1 MMSRQSVLVVE
12 DEEDIMEVIR
22 FNLEKEGYEV
32 NQALSGEK
40 ALQVI
45 ENNLPSLVL
54 LDLMLPGIN
63 GLDLCRIF
71 KQNDRTKA
79 IPVIMLTAKS
89 EDADIVAGLEMGAED
104 YITKPFSPRVLL
116 ARIRTV
122 LRRRETGVK
131 DDSSVIQVE
140 GMQIHPGRHEV
151 TMGENVVD
159 LTPSEF
165 RILHYLARRP
175 GWVYSRDQIIDAIRG
190 HGYVVT
196 DRAIDVQ
203 VVGLRKKLGDYGKFI
218 KPCVELATVSVT
230 ADDQCRENIL
240 SSRFSGLP

>member
-32 NQALSGEK
+32 HQALSGEK

-116 ARIRTV
+116 ARVRTV

-151 TMGENVVD
+151 TMGETVVD

-190 HGYVVT
+190 YGYVVT

-218 KPCVELATVSVT
+218 ETV
-230 ADDQCRENIL
+230 RGIGY
-240 SSRFSGLP
+240 RFRDRR

>member
-71 KQNDRTKA
+71 KQNARTKA

-104 YITKPFSPRVLL
+104 YITKPFSPRVLV
-116 ARIRTV
+116 ARVRTIF
-122 LRRRETGVK
+122 RRRESGVK

-151 TMGENVVD
+151 TMGDNVVD

-203 VVGLRKKLGDYGKFI
+203 VVGLRKKLGDYGKLI
-218 KPCVELATVSVT
+218 ETV
-230 ADDQCRENIL
+230 RGIGY
-240 SSRFSGLP
+240 RFRDRR

>member
-32 NQALSGEK
+32 HQALSGEK
-40 ALQVI
+40 ALQVM

-63 GLDLCRIF
+63 GLDLCRLF

-104 YITKPFSPRVLL
+104 YITKPFSPRVLV
-116 ARIRTV
+116 ARVRTI
-122 LRRRETGVK
+122 LRRRESGVK

-218 KPCVELATVSVT
+218 ETV
-230 ADDQCRENIL
+230 RGIGY
-240 SSRFSGLP
+240 RFRDRR

>member
-1 MMSRQSVLVVE
+1 MSRQSVLVVE

-32 NQALSGEK
+32 HQALSGEK

-116 ARIRTV
+116 ARVRTV
-122 LRRRETGVK
+122 LRRRESGVK

-218 KPCVELATVSVT
+218 ETV
-230 ADDQCRENIL
+230 RGIGY
-240 SSRFSGLP
+240 RFRDRR

>member
-116 ARIRTV
+116 ARVRTV
-122 LRRRETGVK
+122 LRLRESGVK

-203 VVGLRKKLGDYGKFI
+203 VVGLR
-218 KPCVELATVSVT
+218 
-230 ADDQCRENIL
+230 
-240 SSRFSGLP
+240 

>member
-45 ENNLPSLVL
+45 ENNLPSLIL

-104 YITKPFSPRVLL
+104 YITKPFSPRVLV
-116 ARIRTV
+116 ARVRTIF
-122 LRRRETGVK
+122 RRRESGVK

-151 TMGENVVD
+151 TMGDNVVD

-190 HGYVVT
+190 HGY
-196 DRAIDVQ
+196 A
-203 VVGLRKKLGDYGKFI
+203 
-218 KPCVELATVSVT
+218 VSYT
-230 ADDQCRENIL
+230 HL
-240 SSRFSGLP
+240 TLPTKA

>member
-1 MMSRQSVLVVE
+1 MSRQSVLVVE

-32 NQALSGEK
+32 HQALSGEK

-104 YITKPFSPRVLL
+104 YITKPFSPRVLI
-116 ARIRTV
+116 ARVRTI
-122 LRRRETGVK
+122 LRRRESGVK

-151 TMGENVVD
+151 TMGDNVVD

-218 KPCVELATVSVT
+218 ETV
-230 ADDQCRENIL
+230 RGIGY
-240 SSRFSGLP
+240 RFRDRR

>member
-1 MMSRQSVLVVE
+1 MDTMSRQSVLVVE

-45 ENNLPSLVL
+45 ENNLPSLIL

-104 YITKPFSPRVLL
+104 YITKPFSPRVLV
-116 ARIRTV
+116 ARVRTI
-122 LRRRETGVK
+122 LRRRESGVK

-151 TMGENVVD
+151 TMGDNVVD

-203 VVGLRKKLGDYGKFI
+203 VVGLRKKLGDYGKLI
-218 KPCVELATVSVT
+218 ETV
-230 ADDQCRENIL
+230 RGIGY
-240 SSRFSGLP
+240 RFRDRR

>member
-1 MMSRQSVLVVE
+1 MDMMSRQSVLVVE

-32 NQALSGEK
+32 HQALSGEK

-116 ARIRTV
+116 ARVRTV

-218 KPCVELATVSVT
+218 ETV
-230 ADDQCRENIL
+230 RGIGY
-240 SSRFSGLP
+240 RFRDRR

>member
-45 ENNLPSLVL
+45 ENNLPSLIL

-104 YITKPFSPRVLL
+104 YITKPFSPRVLV
-116 ARIRTV
+116 ARVRTI
-122 LRRRETGVK
+122 LRRRESGVK

-151 TMGENVVD
+151 TMGDNVVD

-203 VVGLRKKLGDYGKFI
+203 VVGLRKKLGDYGKLI
-218 KPCVELATVSVT
+218 ETV
-230 ADDQCRENIL
+230 RGIGY
-240 SSRFSGLP
+240 RFRDR

>member
-104 YITKPFSPRVLL
+104 YITKPFSPRVLV
-116 ARIRTV
+116 ARVRTIF
-122 LRRRETGVK
+122 RRRESGVK

-151 TMGENVVD
+151 TMGDNVVD

-203 VVGLRKKLGDYGKFI
+203 VVGLRKKLGDYGKLI
-218 KPCVELATVSVT
+218 ETVRGVGY
-230 ADDQCRENIL
+230 
-240 SSRFSGLP
+240 RFRDRR

>member
-1 MMSRQSVLVVE
+1 MSRQSVLVVE

-104 YITKPFSPRVLL
+104 YITKPFSPRVLV
-116 ARIRTV
+116 ARVRTI
-122 LRRRETGVK
+122 LRRRESGVK

-151 TMGENVVD
+151 TMGDNVVD

-218 KPCVELATVSVT
+218 ETV
-230 ADDQCRENIL
+230 RGIGY
-240 SSRFSGLP
+240 RFRDRR

>member
-1 MMSRQSVLVVE
+1 MMNRQSVLVVE

-32 NQALSGEK
+32 HQALSGEK

-116 ARIRTV
+116 ARVRTV

-151 TMGENVVD
+151 TMGDNVVD

-218 KPCVELATVSVT
+218 ETV
-230 ADDQCRENIL
+230 RGIGY
-240 SSRFSGLP
+240 RFRDRR

>member
-1 MMSRQSVLVVE
+1 MMSKQSVLVVE

-104 YITKPFSPRVLL
+104 YITKPFSPRVLV
-116 ARIRTV
+116 ARVRTI
-122 LRRRETGVK
+122 LRRRESGVK

-151 TMGENVVD
+151 TMGDNVVD

-203 VVGLRKKLGDYGKFI
+203 VVGLRKKLGDYGKLI
-218 KPCVELATVSVT
+218 ETV
-230 ADDQCRENIL
+230 RGIGY
-240 SSRFSGLP
+240 RFRDRR

>member
-1 MMSRQSVLVVE
+1 MMTRQSVLVVE

-32 NQALSGEK
+32 HQALSGEK

-45 ENNLPSLVL
+45 ENILPSLVL

-116 ARIRTV
+116 ARVRTV
-122 LRRRETGVK
+122 LRRMEIGVK
-131 DDSSVIQVE
+131 DDSSAIQVE

-151 TMGENVVD
+151 MMGENVVD
-159 LTPSEF
+159 LTQSEF
-165 RILHYLARRP
+165 RILH
-175 GWVYSRDQIIDAIRG
+175 
-190 HGYVVT
+190 
-196 DRAIDVQ
+196 
-203 VVGLRKKLGDYGKFI
+203 
-218 KPCVELATVSVT
+218 
-230 ADDQCRENIL
+230 
-240 SSRFSGLP
+240 

>member
-1 MMSRQSVLVVE
+1 MDMMSRQSVLVVE

-45 ENNLPSLVL
+45 ENNLPSLIL

-104 YITKPFSPRVLL
+104 YITKPFSPRVLV
-116 ARIRTV
+116 ARVRTIF
-122 LRRRETGVK
+122 RRRESGVK

-151 TMGENVVD
+151 TMGDNVVD

-190 HGYVVT
+190 YGYVVT

-203 VVGLRKKLGDYGKFI
+203 VVGLRKKLGDYGKLI
-218 KPCVELATVSVT
+218 ETV
-230 ADDQCRENIL
+230 RGIGY
-240 SSRFSGLP
+240 RFRDRR

>member
-45 ENNLPSLVL
+45 ENNLPNLVL

-104 YITKPFSPRVLL
+104 YITKPFSPRVLV
-116 ARIRTV
+116 ARVRTI
-122 LRRRETGVK
+122 LRRRESGVK

-151 TMGENVVD
+151 TMGDNVVD

-218 KPCVELATVSVT
+218 ETV
-230 ADDQCRENIL
+230 RGIGY
-240 SSRFSGLP
+240 RFRDRR

>member
-1 MMSRQSVLVVE
+1 MVE

-32 NQALSGEK
+32 HQALSGEK

-116 ARIRTV
+116 ARVRTV

-151 TMGENVVD
+151 TMGDNVVD

-218 KPCVELATVSVT
+218 ETV
-230 ADDQCRENIL
+230 RGIGY
-240 SSRFSGLP
+240 RFRDRR

>member
-1 MMSRQSVLVVE
+1 MSRQSVLVVE

-32 NQALSGEK
+32 HQALSGEK

-104 YITKPFSPRVLL
+104 YITKPFSPRVLV
-116 ARIRTV
+116 ARVRTI
-122 LRRRETGVK
+122 LRRRESGVK

-151 TMGENVVD
+151 TMGDNVVD

-203 VVGLRKKLGDYGKFI
+203 VVGLRKKLGDYGKLI
-218 KPCVELATVSVT
+218 ETV
-230 ADDQCRENIL
+230 RGIGY
-240 SSRFSGLP
+240 RFRDRR

>member
-1 MMSRQSVLVVE
+1 MSRQSVLVVE

-32 NQALSGEK
+32 HQALSGEK

-104 YITKPFSPRVLL
+104 YITKPFSPRVLV
-116 ARIRTV
+116 ARVRTI
-122 LRRRETGVK
+122 LRRRESGVK

-151 TMGENVVD
+151 TMGDNVVD

-203 VVGLRKKLGDYGKFI
+203 VVGLRKKLGDYGKLI
-218 KPCVELATVSVT
+218 ATV
-230 ADDQCRENIL
+230 RGIGY
-240 SSRFSGLP
+240 RFRDRR

>member
-1 MMSRQSVLVVE
+1 MSRQSVLVVE

-104 YITKPFSPRVLL
+104 YITKPFSPRVLV
-116 ARIRTV
+116 ARVRTI
-122 LRRRETGVK
+122 LRRRESGVK

-140 GMQIHPGRHEV
+140 GIQIHPGRHEV
-151 TMGENVVD
+151 TMGDNVVD

-203 VVGLRKKLGDYGKFI
+203 VVGLRKKLGDYGKLI
-218 KPCVELATVSVT
+218 ETV
-230 ADDQCRENIL
+230 RGIGY
-240 SSRFSGLP
+240 RFRDRR

>member
-1 MMSRQSVLVVE
+1 MSRQSVLVVE

-116 ARIRTV
+116 ARVRTV

-218 KPCVELATVSVT
+218 ETV
-230 ADDQCRENIL
+230 RGIGY
-240 SSRFSGLP
+240 RFRDRR

>member
-1 MMSRQSVLVVE
+1 MDMMSRQSVLVVE

-32 NQALSGEK
+32 HQALSGEK

-104 YITKPFSPRVLL
+104 YITKPFSPRVLV
-116 ARIRTV
+116 ARVRTI
-122 LRRRETGVK
+122 LRRRESGVK

-151 TMGENVVD
+151 TMGDNVVD

-203 VVGLRKKLGDYGKFI
+203 VVGLRKKLGDYGKLI
-218 KPCVELATVSVT
+218 ETV
-230 ADDQCRENIL
+230 RGIGY
-240 SSRFSGLP
+240 RFRDRR

>member
-32 NQALSGEK
+32 HQALSGEK

-116 ARIRTV
+116 ARVRTI

-203 VVGLRKKLGDYGKFI
+203 VVGLRKKLGDYGKLI
-218 KPCVELATVSVT
+218 ETV
-230 ADDQCRENIL
+230 RGIGY
-240 SSRFSGLP
+240 RFRDRR

>member
-1 MMSRQSVLVVE
+1 MDMMSRQSVLVVE

-104 YITKPFSPRVLL
+104 YITKPFSPRVLV
-116 ARIRTV
+116 ARVRTIF
-122 LRRRETGVK
+122 RRRESGVK

-190 HGYVVT
+190 QGYVVT

-203 VVGLRKKLGDYGKFI
+203 VVGLRKKLGDYGKL
-218 KPCVELATVSVT
+218 VETV
-230 ADDQCRENIL
+230 RGIGY
-240 SSRFSGLP
+240 RFRDRR

>member
-1 MMSRQSVLVVE
+1 MSRQSVLVVE

-116 ARIRTV
+116 ARVRTV
-122 LRRRETGVK
+122 LRRRESGVK

-218 KPCVELATVSVT
+218 ETV
-230 ADDQCRENIL
+230 RGIGY
-240 SSRFSGLP
+240 RFRDRR

>member
-40 ALQVI
+40 ALQMI

-104 YITKPFSPRVLL
+104 YITKPFSPRVLV
-116 ARIRTV
+116 ARVRTI
-122 LRRRETGVK
+122 LRRRESGVK

-151 TMGENVVD
+151 TMGDNVVD

-203 VVGLRKKLGDYGKFI
+203 VVGLRKKLGDYGKLI
-218 KPCVELATVSVT
+218 ETV
-230 ADDQCRENIL
+230 RGIGY
-240 SSRFSGLP
+240 RFRDRR

>member
-45 ENNLPSLVL
+45 ENNLPSLIL

-104 YITKPFSPRVLL
+104 YITKPFSPRVLV
-116 ARIRTV
+116 ARVRTI
-122 LRRRETGVK
+122 LRRRERGVK

-151 TMGENVVD
+151 TMGDNVVD

-203 VVGLRKKLGDYGKFI
+203 VVGLRKKLGDYGKLI
-218 KPCVELATVSVT
+218 ETV
-230 ADDQCRENIL
+230 RGIGY
-240 SSRFSGLP
+240 RFRDRR

>member
-1 MMSRQSVLVVE
+1 MDMMSRQSVLVVE

-32 NQALSGEK
+32 HQALSGEK
-40 ALQVI
+40 ALQVM

-116 ARIRTV
+116 ARVRTV
-122 LRRRETGVK
+122 LRCRETGVK
-131 DDSSVIQVE
+131 DDSSVIHLE

-196 DRAIDVQ
+196 DRVIDEQ

-218 KPCVELATVSVT
+218 ETV
-230 ADDQCRENIL
+230 RGIGY
-240 SSRFSGLP
+240 RFRDRR

>member
-1 MMSRQSVLVVE
+1 MSRQSVLVVE

-32 NQALSGEK
+32 HQALSGEK

-116 ARIRTV
+116 ARVRTV

-131 DDSSVIQVE
+131 DDSSVIQVD

-190 HGYVVT
+190 NGYVVT

-218 KPCVELATVSVT
+218 ETV
-230 ADDQCRENIL
+230 RGIGY
-240 SSRFSGLP
+240 RFRDRR

>member
-32 NQALSGEK
+32 HQALSGEK

-116 ARIRTV
+116 ARVRTV
-122 LRRRETGVK
+122 LRRRETRVK
-131 DDSSVIQVE
+131 DDSSVIHLE

-218 KPCVELATVSVT
+218 ETV
-230 ADDQCRENIL
+230 RGIGY
-240 SSRFSGLP
+240 RFRDRR

>member
-22 FNLEKEGYEV
+22 FNLEKDGYEV

-63 GLDLCRIF
+63 GLDLCRIL

-104 YITKPFSPRVLL
+104 YIIKPFSPRVLL
-116 ARIRTV
+116 ARVRTV

-131 DDSSVIQVE
+131 DDSSVIQVD

-159 LTPSEF
+159 LTASEF

-203 VVGLRKKLGDYGKFI
+203 VVGLRKKLGHYGKFI
-218 KPCVELATVSVT
+218 ETV
-230 ADDQCRENIL
+230 RGIGY
-240 SSRFSGLP
+240 RFRDRR

>member
-1 MMSRQSVLVVE
+1 MDMMSRQSVLVVE

-22 FNLEKEGYEV
+22 FNLDKEGYEV

-40 ALQVI
+40 ALQLI
-45 ENNLPSLVL
+45 EKKLPTLVL

-63 GLDLCRIF
+63 GLDLCRIL
-71 KQNDRTKA
+71 KQNDRTKG

-116 ARIRTV
+116 ARVRTV

-131 DDSSVIQVE
+131 DDSSVIQVD

-218 KPCVELATVSVT
+218 ETV
-230 ADDQCRENIL
+230 RGIGY
-240 SSRFSGLP
+240 RFRDRR

>member
-1 MMSRQSVLVVE
+1 MSRQSVLVVE

-104 YITKPFSPRVLL
+104 YITKPFSPRVLV
-116 ARIRTV
+116 ARVRTI
-122 LRRRETGVK
+122 LRRRDSGLK

-151 TMGENVVD
+151 TMGDNVVD

-203 VVGLRKKLGDYGKFI
+203 VVGLRKKLGDYGKLI
-218 KPCVELATVSVT
+218 ETV
-230 ADDQCRENIL
+230 RGIGY
-240 SSRFSGLP
+240 RFRDRR

>member
-32 NQALSGEK
+32 HQALSGEK

-104 YITKPFSPRVLL
+104 YITKPFSPRVLV
-116 ARIRTV
+116 ARVRTIF
-122 LRRRETGVK
+122 RRRESGVK

-151 TMGENVVD
+151 TMGDNVVD

-203 VVGLRKKLGDYGKFI
+203 VVGLRKKLGDYGKLI
-218 KPCVELATVSVT
+218 ETV
-230 ADDQCRENIL
+230 RGIGY
-240 SSRFSGLP
+240 RFRDRR

>member
-45 ENNLPSLVL
+45 ENNLPSLIL

-116 ARIRTV
+116 ARVRTV
-122 LRRRETGVK
+122 LRRRESGVK

-203 VVGLRKKLGDYGKFI
+203 VVGLRKKLGDYGKLI
-218 KPCVELATVSVT
+218 ETV
-230 ADDQCRENIL
+230 RGIGY
-240 SSRFSGLP
+240 RFRDRR

>member
-32 NQALSGEK
+32 HQALSGEK

-104 YITKPFSPRVLL
+104 YITKPFSPRVLV
-116 ARIRTV
+116 ARVRTIF
-122 LRRRETGVK
+122 RRRESGVK

-151 TMGENVVD
+151 TMGDNVVD

-218 KPCVELATVSVT
+218 ETV
-230 ADDQCRENIL
+230 RGIGY
-240 SSRFSGLP
+240 RFRDRR

>member
-40 ALQVI
+40 ALQMI

-104 YITKPFSPRVLL
+104 YITKPFSPRVLV
-116 ARIRTV
+116 ARVRTI
-122 LRRRETGVK
+122 LRRRESGVK

-151 TMGENVVD
+151 TMGDNVVD

-218 KPCVELATVSVT
+218 ETV
-230 ADDQCRENIL
+230 R
-240 SSRFSGLP
+240 

>member
-45 ENNLPSLVL
+45 ENNLPSLIL

-104 YITKPFSPRVLL
+104 YITKPFSPRVLV
-116 ARIRTV
+116 ARVRTIF
-122 LRRRETGVK
+122 RRRESGVK

-151 TMGENVVD
+151 TMGDNVVD

-203 VVGLRKKLGDYGKFI
+203 VVGLRKKLGDYGKLI
-218 KPCVELATVSVT
+218 ETV
-230 ADDQCRENIL
+230 RGIGY
-240 SSRFSGLP
+240 RFRDRR